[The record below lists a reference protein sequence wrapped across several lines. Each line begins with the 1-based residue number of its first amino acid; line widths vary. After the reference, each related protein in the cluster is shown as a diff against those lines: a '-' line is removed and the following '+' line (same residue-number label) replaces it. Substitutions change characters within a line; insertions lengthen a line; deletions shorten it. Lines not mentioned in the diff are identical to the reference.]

1 MIDTY
6 EINDSFSQAYGPLL
20 PAERYL
26 SFIPYA
32 GDRDFYFFTTGL
44 PTSASIKLT
53 SPQGINYDLKVM
65 DANQQTLATSTL
77 EQEVDSLGI
86 ANLQPGTYYL
96 EILTNDN
103 FFELPYTLELDYEGS
118 LAGQV
123 PVSYDDGEP
132 SGGQYSEVAGEV
144 LGSNLRAPSYPMKL
158 DEVSF
163 FITSTDGAGTGG
175 DGSFYVWVADYYGT
189 KTDPFKVTP
198 PGQSA
203 TTEAAGGWFTVDCA
217 DKDIT
222 LETDFFVGIGYDG
235 VNTPVLGTDAV
246 DNGRTFLWDDSTDTW
261 QALPLTAFVRAK
273 VEYLESPHQVAFTL
287 PDTMHGLPGTSMEV
301 PLLLSNMATSQID
314 SLELTLTYDPAILHL
329 DSVSFG
335 TTIGADWIVSELDTT
350 LTGRVNIAAR
360 AGTPLTNDETL
371 LNLHLMIQSGAIPGR
386 LNRNLPGTRCCQ
398 WRSDSVFEPKW
409 EGIRWFCQRR
419 CMTGC
424 QFRPVNSPC
433 IRTIQIPL
441 TPAQPCN
448 TMCRSPLMSA

>member
-1 MIDTY
+1 MAKTQWFVPYPYRDLYHFALNLKEESADPDIIYQCDRIMGALYDCIVANYASQPEENAHGLSIFFPTTLSGYDVRYHAQGNIEFAEQTWWDEFLIMYLLRKKLPPGVEGPVIDTY

-26 SFIPYA
+26 SYIPYA

-44 PTSASIKLT
+44 TTSASIKLT
-53 SPQGINYDLKVM
+53 SPKGINFDLKVM
-65 DANQQTLATSTL
+65 DANQQTLASSTL
-77 EQEVDSLGI
+77 DQEVDSLGI

-103 FFELPYTLELDYEGS
+103 FFELPYTLELAYEGS

-123 PVSYDDGEP
+123 PISYDDSEP

-163 FITSTDGAGTGG
+163 FVNAIDGAGTGG

-189 KTDPFKVTP
+189 KTEPFKVTP
-198 PGQSA
+198 PGQLTT
-203 TTEAAGGWFTVDCA
+203 TTEATGGWFTVDCA

-222 LETDFFVGIGYDG
+222 LEADFFVGIGYDG

-261 QALPLTAFVRAK
+261 QPLPLTAFIRARVR
-273 VEYLESPHQVAFTL
+273 YLESPHQVAFTL
-287 PDTMHGLPGTSMEV
+287 PETIYGLPGTSMDV

-329 DSVSFG
+329 DSLAF
-335 TTIGADWIVSELDTT
+335 DNT
-350 LTGRVNIAAR
+350 L
-360 AGTPLTNDETL
+360 
-371 LNLHLMIQSGAIPGR
+371 
-386 LNRNLPGTRCCQ
+386 RC
-398 WRSDSVFEPKW
+398 
-409 EGIRWFCQRR
+409 
-419 CMTGC
+419 
-424 QFRPVNSPC
+424 
-433 IRTIQIPL
+433 
-441 TPAQPCN
+441 
-448 TMCRSPLMSA
+448 